1 MKIRRQFIIS
11 MIAFA
16 AILLIISVSVI
27 ITNEQ
32 IFYVY
37 SQQDVSG
44 NIERGSDALN
54 IVSSQYFLYQQ
65 ASQISD
71 WQSIYT
77 AISGN
82 LSSLSSNSSVQR
94 TLVGTVKDDLDQLN
108 VSFGALI
115 SYLESQPRNLSV
127 RIIPEFQVLWNQLVT
142 QHQKLGSDASK
153 LSQSLRNEAD
163 QLRQT
168 NLILIVALI
177 GIFAAFFGA
186 IYFLFYRRTL
196 KSIENLQTATNIVG
210 SGNLDYR
217 ISVET
222 NDEVGDLSGSFNQ
235 MANNLKNVTASKIDL
250 EKEIAERKK
259 AESAL
264 RHSEERWST
273 TLSSI
278 GDAVIATD
286 VLGKVTFMNNV
297 AETLVGWTFAEANQR
312 PLQEV
317 FHIINE
323 ETRQE
328 VGNPVMKVLASGVI
342 VGLANHSVLVRRDGS
357 EIPIDD
363 SGSPIKDQNGQ
374 VTGVVLVLHDITERK
389 QTEQELDLYR
399 KHLEEIVEEKTKQ
412 LNNSERLAAIG
423 QTAGMVGHDIRNPLQ
438 SITGDVYLAKS
449 ELNMLAESEERKNAL
464 ESLDE
469 IEKNVDYINKIVAD
483 LQDFARPLHPHAQKN
498 DIKAIIEESLGNHEI
513 PTNVKVSVKVKSEA
527 REIMAD
533 SGYLKRIVSNL
544 VLNAV
549 QAMPD
554 GGKLSILVEKD
565 HQTGNIMLAVGDTG
579 VGIPEDVKD
588 KLFTPM
594 FTTKSKGQGFGLA
607 VVKRMTEALN
617 GTVTFESEKGKG
629 TKFIVDLP
637 SNAGQL
643 D

>member
-16 AILLIISVSVI
+16 AILLIISVSVV

-37 SQQDVSG
+37 NQQDVSG

-554 GGKLSILVEKD
+554 GGKLSILVEKN
-565 HQTGNIMLAVGDTG
+565 HQTGNIMLVVGDTG

-617 GTVTFESEKGKG
+617 GTVTFESENRKG
-629 TKFIVDLP
+629 TKFIVGLP
-637 SNAGQL
+637 SNGQP

>member
-1 MKIRRQFIIS
+1 

-16 AILLIISVSVI
+16 AILLIISVSVV

-37 SQQDVSG
+37 NQQDVSG

-94 TLVGTVKDDLDQLN
+94 TLVSTIKDDLDQLN

-127 RIIPEFQVLWNQLVT
+127 RIIPEFQVLWNQLAT
-142 QHQKLGSDASK
+142 QHQKLASDASK

-286 VLGKVTFMNNV
+286 VLGKVTFMNNI

-312 PLQEV
+312 SLQEV

-513 PTNVKVSVKVKSEA
+513 PTNVKVSVKVKSDA

-607 VVKRMTEALN
+607 VVKRMTEALK
-617 GTVTFESEKGKG
+617 GTVTFESENGKG
-629 TKFIVDLP
+629 TKFIVGLP
-637 SNAGQL
+637 SNAGQP

>member
-1 MKIRRQFIIS
+1 

-16 AILLIISVSVI
+16 AILLIISVSVV

-37 SQQDVSG
+37 NQQDVSG

-77 AISGN
+77 EISGN

-94 TLVGTVKDDLDQLN
+94 TLVSTIKDDLDQLN

-127 RIIPEFQVLWNQLVT
+127 RIIPEFQVLWNQLAT
-142 QHQKLGSDASK
+142 QHQKLASDASK

-177 GIFAAFFGA
+177 GIFASFFGA

-286 VLGKVTFMNNV
+286 VLGKVTFMNNI

-513 PTNVKVSVKVKSEA
+513 PTNVKVSVKVKSDA

-617 GTVTFESEKGKG
+617 GTVTFESENGKG
-629 TKFIVDLP
+629 TKFIVGLP
-637 SNAGQL
+637 SNVGQP